1 MLVFAYGMKLEHVVY
16 TTHLLKKT
24 HLPKKINLETV
35 IKHTKGINNI
45 LNINL
50 SKTSSTFLKTY
61 ISVHTVSRDTSGLI
75 IFYICMQ
82 RT

>member
-35 IKHTKGINNI
+35 IKDTKGINNI
-45 LNINL
+45 LHINL
-50 SKTSSTFLKTY
+50 SKTSSTF
-61 ISVHTVSRDTSGLI
+61 
-75 IFYICMQ
+75 
-82 RT
+82 